1 MYGLIDL
8 PSPFAPIP
16 ELQESLRTL
25 AKLPQDDPQVKDA
38 QAQVR
43 RYLAEREDLRKSAS
57 RSKRM
62 TSLPPHRT

>member
-25 AKLPQDDPQVKDA
+25 AKLPQGDQQVKDA

-43 RYLAEREDLRKSAS
+43 RYLAEREDLRKAATK
-57 RSKRM
+57 KR
-62 TSLPPHRT
+62 